1 MISLP
6 SPSDITGFQVTLA
19 LFLWLVFESVIVVVV
34 NHRYVLGK
42 YNNDE
47 GNIVPQSSEYASRA
61 LTFSSL
67 TFAGLTF
74 VLAQTDGEGLGALSD
89 TVFLFTV
96 GFAYFVLSYKMD
108 VYAAVRRIYFST
120 QQRLFNFGLLSLV
133 SGLVM
138 YFSHISDQLLMPVAI
153 GAVLIYILH
162 LVEYVGDV
170 KDYANGGLEDDS
182 QSLLSD
188 F

>member
-6 SPSDITGFQVTLA
+6 SLSDITGLQVTLG
-19 LFLWLVFESVIVVVV
+19 LFGWLVLESIILVAV
-34 NHRYVLGK
+34 NHNYVLGK
-42 YNNDE
+42 YGDDE
-47 GNIVPQSSEYASRA
+47 GNIVPRSSEYASRA

-96 GFAYFVLSYKMD
+96 GFTFFVLSYKMD
-108 VYAAVRRIYFST
+108 VYAAVRRLYFST

-138 YFSHISDQLLMPVAI
+138 YFSQVSDQLLIPVAI

-162 LVEYVGDV
+162 VVEYVGDV
-170 KDYANGGLEDDS
+170 KDYANGELEDDN
-182 QSLLSD
+182 QSSLSD

>member
-6 SPSDITGFQVTLA
+6 SPSDITGLQVALA
-19 LFLWLVFESVIVVVV
+19 LFVWLVLESIILVAV

-42 YNNDE
+42 YNDDE
-47 GNIVPQSSEYASRA
+47 GNIVPRSSEYASRA

-89 TVFLFTV
+89 TVFLFTF
-96 GFAYFVLSYKMD
+96 GFTFFILSYKMD
-108 VYAAVRRIYFST
+108 VYAAVRRVYFST

-138 YFSHISDQLLMPVAI
+138 YFSQVSDQLLIPVAI

-162 LVEYVGDV
+162 VVEYVGDV
-170 KDYANGGLEDDS
+170 KDYANGELEDDS

>member
-1 MISLP
+1 MISFP
-6 SPSDITGFQVTLA
+6 SPSDITGLQVA
-19 LFLWLVFESVIVVVV
+19 LGLFVWLLFESVIVVAV
-34 NHRYVLGK
+34 NPRYVLGK
-42 YNNDE
+42 YGADE
-47 GNIVPQSSEYASRA
+47 GNIVQQSSEYASRA

-74 VLAQTDGEGLGALSD
+74 VLAQTNGESLGALSD

-96 GFAYFVLSYKMD
+96 GFTYFVLSYKMD
-108 VYAAVRRIYFST
+108 VYAAIRRIYFST

-138 YFSHISDQLLMPVAI
+138 YFSHISDQLLIPVAI
-153 GAVLIYILH
+153 GAVLIYVLH
-162 LVEYVGDV
+162 FWEYVGDAI
-170 KDYANGGLEDDS
+170 DYANGGLEDDEPS
-182 QSLLSD
+182 LSD

>member
-1 MISLP
+1 MISL
-6 SPSDITGFQVTLA
+6 SALSDVTGLQVTLV
-19 LFLWLVFESVIVVVV
+19 LFIWLVLESIILVAV
-34 NHRYVLGK
+34 NHNYVLGK
-42 YNNDE
+42 YNDDE
-47 GNIVPQSSEYASRA
+47 GNIVPRSSEYTSRA

-74 VLAQTDGEGLGALSD
+74 VLAQTDGKGLDTLSD

-96 GFAYFVLSYKMD
+96 GFTYFVLSYKMD

-138 YFSHISDQLLMPVAI
+138 YFSQVSDQLLLPVAL
-153 GAVLIYILH
+153 GAILIFVLH
-162 LVEYVGDV
+162 LIEYIGDV
-170 KDYANGGLEDDS
+170 RDYASGEFENDN
-182 QSLLSD
+182 QSSLSD

>member
-1 MISLP
+1 MWFLFQL
-6 SPSDITGFQVTLA
+6 SDITGLHVA
-19 LFLWLVFESVIVVVV
+19 LVLFAWLLLESVILVAV
-34 NHRYVLGK
+34 NVSYVLGK
-42 YNNDE
+42 YDDDE
-47 GNIVPQSSEYASRA
+47 GNIVRRSSEYASRA

-96 GFAYFVLSYKMD
+96 GFTYFVLSYKLD

-138 YFSHISDQLLMPVAI
+138 YFSQVSGQLLLPVAI
-153 GAVLIYILH
+153 GALVVYILH
-162 LVEYVGDV
+162 LVEYIGDV
-170 KDYANGGLEDDS
+170 KDYARGGLEDED
-182 QSLLSD
+182 
-188 F
+188 

>member
-1 MISLP
+1 MISFP
-6 SPSDITGFQVTLA
+6 SLSNITGLQVAFA
-19 LFLWLVFESVIVVVV
+19 LFLWLVLESVVLVAV

-42 YNNDE
+42 YDDDE
-47 GNIVPQSSEYASRA
+47 RNIVSQSSEYASRA

-74 VLAQTDGEGLGALSD
+74 VLAQTKGEGLGELSD

-96 GFAYFVLSYKMD
+96 GFTFFVLSYKMD

-138 YFSHISDQLLMPVAI
+138 YFSQVSDQLLIPVAI

-162 LVEYVGDV
+162 TVEYVGDV
-170 KDYANGGLEDDS
+170 KDYASGGLEDDS
-182 QSLLSD
+182 QSSLSE

>member
-6 SPSDITGFQVTLA
+6 SLSDITGLQVTLA
-19 LFLWLVFESVIVVVV
+19 LFVWLVLESVILVAV
-34 NHRYVLGK
+34 NPKYVLGK
-42 YNNDE
+42 YDDDE
-47 GNIVPQSSEYASRA
+47 GNIVPRSSEYASRA

-74 VLAQTDGEGLGALSD
+74 VLAQTDGEGLGTLSD

-96 GFAYFVLSYKMD
+96 GFTYFVLSYKMD
-108 VYAAVRRIYFST
+108 VYAAVRRVYFST

-138 YFSHISDQLLMPVAI
+138 YFSQVSDQLLLPVAV
-153 GAVLIYILH
+153 GAFLIFVLH
-162 LVEYVGDV
+162 LIEYIDDV
-170 KDYANGGLEDDS
+170 KDYASGGLEDDT
-182 QSLLSD
+182 QSSLSD

>member
-1 MISLP
+1 MIPLP
-6 SPSDITGFQVTLA
+6 PLSEISGLEIA
-19 LFLWLVFESVIVVVV
+19 LILLLGLIIESVILVAA
-34 NHRYVLGK
+34 NHKYVLGK
-42 YNNDE
+42 YDRDE
-47 GNIVPQSSEYASRA
+47 GNVIAQSSEYASRA

-74 VLAQTDGEGLGALSD
+74 VLAQTDGEGLGTLSD

-96 GFAYFVLSYKMD
+96 GFTYFVLSYKMD
-108 VYAAVRRIYFST
+108 VYAAVRRVYFST

-138 YFSHISDQLLMPVAI
+138 YFSQVSDQLLLPVAI
-153 GAVLIYILH
+153 GAILIFVLH
-162 LVEYVGDV
+162 LIEYIGDV
-170 KDYANGGLEDDS
+170 QDYASGGLENGS
-182 QSLLSD
+182 QSSLSD